1 MSWEQ
6 PGQRGSPCLVGTT
19 PGQRPRLRLGSED
32 SGAACGARHPASLPR
47 ALRGAWWCPRGKVPI
62 LLDQVSTQKPMSL
75 GAHASMGPGRLSRI
89 KPVPLSW
96 GHRGGLQTTD
106 RHSCVSASQAPVKSS
121 VHCTSW
127 FWSSYPHGGPHT
139 ISTQPPSGSQCL
151 LVCFPP
157 THSFAAVAV
166 RDESI
171 YK

>member
-32 SGAACGARHPASLPR
+32 SRAACGARHPASLPR

-62 LLDQVSTQKPMSL
+62 LLDQVSTQKPVSL
-75 GAHASMGPGRLSRI
+75 GAHASMGPGRLSRV

-106 RHSCVSASQAPVKSS
+106 RQLCLSFSGSSEEQRALHFLVLVHLPSRGSAHYLHSTPLLDPNACWS
-121 VHCTSW
+121 V
-127 FWSSYPHGGPHT
+127 FPPHT
-139 ISTQPPSGSQCL
+139 PLRQWL
-151 LVCFPP
+151 
-157 THSFAAVAV
+157 
-166 RDESI
+166 
-171 YK
+171 